1 MSANMVELTDKTFTE
16 ETKGGISLV
25 DFWAPWCGPCRQ
37 LGPSIEALAE
47 EYAGRVKVGKLN
59 VDDNPE
65 TSRAFGIRSIPT
77 IVLLKDG
84 RPVETLGGVQRKSAY
99 RAKLTA
105 LLTEQKGVGAYEG
118 AAG

>member
-1 MSANMVELTDKTFTE
+1 MSANTVELTDKNFTE
-16 ETKGGISLV
+16 ETRGGITLV

-65 TSRAFGIRSIPT
+65 TSRAFGIKSIPT

-84 RPVETLGGVQRKSAY
+84 QPVETLVGAQRKSVY

-105 LLTEQKGVGAYEG
+105 LLTEQKGVDAYEG